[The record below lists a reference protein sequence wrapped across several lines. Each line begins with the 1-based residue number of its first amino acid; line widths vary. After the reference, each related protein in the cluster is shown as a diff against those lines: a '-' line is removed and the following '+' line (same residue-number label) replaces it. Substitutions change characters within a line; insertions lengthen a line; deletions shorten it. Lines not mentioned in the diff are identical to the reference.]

1 MTVNRNHIK
10 SKGILSL
17 VSSNVNIS
25 ATVTWHSFIT
35 FKRRTVW
42 HRHNISSSSEATGS
56 PVQRI
61 LLPFECKSFSLLFRS
76 CMQVM
81 SANYVNM
88 NNKLNCTH
96 AGIFFSPFPS
106 LLQPTAP
113 PAHLRVFYHWL
124 LQFILSS
131 FRNFQE
137 REVHA
142 DCVTQLHW
150 NYERD
155 LFASSCMF
163 TCCMRKPF
171 LRMEELP
178 FFNIT

>member
-17 VSSNVNIS
+17 VSSNVNVS

-35 FKRRTVW
+35 VNRRTVW
-42 HRHNISSSSEATGS
+42 HRRNISSSSEATGS

-76 CMQVM
+76 CMQVT

-96 AGIFFSPFPS
+96 AGIFFPPFSS

-113 PAHLRVFYHWL
+113 PPHLRVFYHWL
-124 LQFILSS
+124 LQFILSEFIPKFS
-131 FRNFQE
+131 RKRGACRLCYTATLKLWKRSLCFFLY
-137 REVHA
+137 VH
-142 DCVTQLHW
+142 VL
-150 NYERD
+150 YEKTI
-155 LFASSCMF
+155 SSYGRIAVF
-163 TCCMRKPF
+163 
-171 LRMEELP
+171 
-178 FFNIT
+178 